1 MKKSRITCIASLL
14 LIGHFWNP
22 PAQAQGLQNLHRITA
37 SVFNSHVEYHQINI
51 PKGKEVTL
59 AQVKDAIIQAALDK
73 GWHADE
79 AGPGEVRVTLKWKD
93 HSAVSSVFYTQKTYS
108 IKLDSSVNLKEENG
122 NIHKKY
128 NEEVRALQSEI
139 DRRLYLHAH

>member
-1 MKKSRITCIASLL
+1 MPRLPLLLVVFAVTCLVGCHREQPIYNVEDSRI
-14 LIGHFWNP
+14 P
-22 PAQAQGLQNLHRITA
+22 QAA
-37 SVFNSHVEYHQINI
+37 K
-51 PKGKEVTL
+51 PMTL